1 MSLFSQACLFLLF
14 LAIVLGG
21 VETESRNARPSRSRS
36 IAAAKTT
43 HPRPNTRRR
52 AKKKSLTDSRSP
64 HAKMVG
70 KKMNLGTKGK
80 WTVVHFWAT
89 WCRACKDV
97 SPELTK
103 LHKKFAPLGIEFVGV
118 NLDSDRELMTEY
130 MSEVEMNWAQIVT
143 MDGWQSPIRL
153 EYDIPS
159 IPAVYL
165 VNPKGEIVEAGIR
178 TLEDGNNRILHH
190 LSK

>member
-1 MSLFSQACLFLLF
+1 MSLNSQVCLFLMF

-21 VETESRNARPSRSRS
+21 VETESKNAKPSPSRS
-36 IAAAKTT
+36 IASAKRTR
-43 HPRPNTRRR
+43 PRPNTRRR
-52 AKKKSLTDSRSP
+52 AKKKTLTDSRSRQ
-64 HAKMVG
+64 AKMIG

-89 WCRACKDV
+89 WCRSCKDV
-97 SPELTK
+97 TPELTK

-118 NLDSDRELMTEY
+118 NLDSDREQMTEY
-130 MSEVEMNWAQIVT
+130 MSEVQMNWAQIVT
-143 MDGWQSPIRL
+143 MDGWQSPIRI

-159 IPAVYL
+159 IPAVFL
-165 VNPKGEIVEAGIR
+165 VSPKGEIVEAGIR
-178 TLEDGNNRILHH
+178 TLEDGSNRILHH